1 MDNKILIGIAVVA
14 AAALLLLGLSGN
26 LGGIFP
32 GHAANQQVPANG
44 DIVKNTSTVPVQTS
58 ENPIVVFET
67 TKGVFK
73 AEIYT
78 DKAPI
83 TGANFI
89 SLVKSGFYNGLT
101 FHRYVPGFVIQ
112 GGDPK
117 GDGTGGS
124 NQTIPLEVRP
134 DLKHVA
140 GALGMARASD
150 PNSASSQFYVA
161 LQDLPQLDMQYAV
174 FGQVIQGFDVV
185 QQLRQGDRMTKVYVQ
200 Q

>member
-1 MDNKILIGIAVVA
+1 MRKAGIISIFAIIALAVFLFGCTGQGDNQTG
-14 AAALLLLGLSGN
+14 SN
-26 LGGIFP
+26 GGSM
-32 GHAANQQVPANG
+32 N
-44 DIVKNTSTVPVQTS
+44 NTSVSAPVQTS
-58 ENPIVVFET
+58 ENPVVVFET

-78 DKAPI
+78 DKAPV
-83 TGANFI
+83 TGNNFI

-124 NQTIPLEVRP
+124 EKTIPLEVRP
-134 DLKHVA
+134 DLKHVK
-140 GALGMARASD
+140 GALGMARAND
-150 PNSASSQFYVA
+150 PNSASSQFYVSLEA
-161 LQDLPQLDMQYAV
+161 LPQLDMQYAV

-185 QQLRQGDRMTKVYVQ
+185 QQLRQGDRMTRVYVQ
-200 Q
+200 